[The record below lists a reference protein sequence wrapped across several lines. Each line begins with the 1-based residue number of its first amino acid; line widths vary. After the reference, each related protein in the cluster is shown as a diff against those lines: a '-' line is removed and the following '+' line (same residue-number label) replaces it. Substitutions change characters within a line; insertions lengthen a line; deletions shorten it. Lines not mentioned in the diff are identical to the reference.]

1 MGAGYASKFYGWTKM
16 VYPLG
21 KTEVEMLA
29 GKVVELGK
37 EYGIPTPVNQTLYR
51 CIRAIEQ
58 KRDPLESTIC

>member
-1 MGAGYASKFYGWTKM
+1 MPASFMTWTRM
-16 VYPLG
+16 VYSLS

-37 EYGIPTPVNQTLYR
+37 EYGIPTLVNQTLYR
-51 CIRAIEQ
+51 CIRVIEQ